1 MALEYE
7 EALNGLSEK
16 EKLYMYYLY
25 KAIAAGWRVF
35 LRIECSQQITAIQV
49 SEESPYI
56 ISLFLRVFREES
68 ADQLKSRLL
77 EDSLVVF

>member
-35 LRIECSQQITAIQV
+35 PRIECYQQITAIQV

>member
-1 MALEYE
+1 MCEDSVTVMALEYE

-35 LRIECSQQITAIQV
+35 L
-49 SEESPYI
+49 
-56 ISLFLRVFREES
+56 
-68 ADQLKSRLL
+68 
-77 EDSLVVF
+77 LVDCNQ

>member
-1 MALEYE
+1 MCEDSVTVMALEYE

-35 LRIECSQQITAIQV
+35 LYVGRNQ
-49 SEESPYI
+49 
-56 ISLFLRVFREES
+56 
-68 ADQLKSRLL
+68 
-77 EDSLVVF
+77 